1 MLRDSE
7 AINRRDL
14 IRNIFKENT
23 EELDEY
29 VAAEIICYRNIRKE
43 YIKPATTDQ
52 DNTKETTTE
61 KNSNNNSN
69 INTSTANVAESNKA
83 VQKPVDESEYI
94 SLLNESLDS
103 VLVSA
108 GSPRLR
114 VAFDVL
120 LKDKRL
126 LEQKQMVEVKL
137 RYVH

>member
-61 KNSNNNSN
+61 KIAIITVALILVRLMSLRATKPCKNLWTNQ
-69 INTSTANVAESNKA
+69 ST
-83 VQKPVDESEYI
+83 
-94 SLLNESLDS
+94 
-103 VLVSA
+103 
-108 GSPRLR
+108 
-114 VAFDVL
+114 F
-120 LKDKRL
+120 
-126 LEQKQMVEVKL
+126 
-137 RYVH
+137 RY

>member
-1 MLRDSE
+1 
-7 AINRRDL
+7 
-14 IRNIFKENT
+14 
-23 EELDEY
+23 
-29 VAAEIICYRNIRKE
+29 
-43 YIKPATTDQ
+43 
-52 DNTKETTTE
+52 
-61 KNSNNNSN
+61 
-69 INTSTANVAESNKA
+69 

>member
-1 MLRDSE
+1 MLRDKA

-23 EELDEY
+23 KELDEY

-43 YIKPATTDQ
+43 YIKPASTPTPTDQ
-52 DNTKETTTE
+52 QVVTTAGDNKTD
-61 KNSNNNSN
+61 NNNASEDAGK
-69 INTSTANVAESNKA
+69 T
-83 VQKPVDESEYI
+83 VQKLGDESEYI

-126 LEQKQMVEVKL
+126 LEQKQMVEVQL
-137 RYVH
+137 R